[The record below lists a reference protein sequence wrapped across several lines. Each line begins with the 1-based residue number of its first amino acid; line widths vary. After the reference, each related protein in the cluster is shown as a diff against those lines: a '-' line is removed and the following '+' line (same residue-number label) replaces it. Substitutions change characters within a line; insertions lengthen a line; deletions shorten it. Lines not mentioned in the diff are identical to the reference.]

1 MLHISFHSVEDIYK
15 KNLDE
20 LADVLD
26 GDVEAAVKNVRQRAE
41 SAVNKLKT
49 GVQTKDKGARHKQ
62 LLKSIQVLI
71 KNFLGSNGT
80 GFLMKDFLSERRESL
95 SLENTG
101 SQQSCEE
108 IKVSGKLNKLQVYI
122 DSKIDEIQT
131 LNHQLA
137 IAQQEL
143 EIAEKEKENY
153 KNITY

>member
-26 GDVEAAVKNVRQRAE
+26 GDVEAAVKNVRQKAE

-80 GFLMKDFLSERRESL
+80 GFLMKDFMSERKESL

-101 SQQSCEE
+101 SHQSCEE

-137 IAQQEL
+137 VAQQEL

>member
-1 MLHISFHSVEDIYK
+1 M
-15 KNLDE
+15 
-20 LADVLD
+20 
-26 GDVEAAVKNVRQRAE
+26 
-41 SAVNKLKT
+41 
-49 GVQTKDKGARHKQ
+49 
-62 LLKSIQVLI
+62 
-71 KNFLGSNGT
+71 
-80 GFLMKDFLSERRESL
+80 SERKESL

-101 SQQSCEE
+101 SHQSCEE

-122 DSKIDEIQT
+122 DNKIDEIQT

>member
-49 GVQTKDKGARHKQ
+49 GVQTRDKGARHKQ

-71 KNFLGSNGT
+71 KFCSRKQWNWVFDE
-80 GFLMKDFLSERRESL
+80 GFY
-95 SLENTG
+95 
-101 SQQSCEE
+101 
-108 IKVSGKLNKLQVYI
+108 V
-122 DSKIDEIQT
+122 
-131 LNHQLA
+131 
-137 IAQQEL
+137 
-143 EIAEKEKENY
+143 
-153 KNITY
+153 